1 MSKLRTRVGLL
12 MLCAVW
18 LLGKTAEAA
27 EVKVFTS
34 RAIATV
40 LEKTGS
46 EFERATGHK
55 LVVVSGFSPVFVKQ
69 IRDGE
74 PFDLI
79 MAPHRRSMR

>member
-1 MSKLRTRVGLL
+1 MSKLRTRVGLFV
-12 MLCAVW
+12 LCAVW

-46 EFERATGHK
+46 EFERTTGHK
-55 LVVVSGFSPVFVKQ
+55 LVVVSPDSA
-69 IRDGE
+69 RSSSSRSA
-74 PFDLI
+74 
-79 MAPHRRSMR
+79 MASRLT